1 MKFTP
6 VKLAQ
11 IGAKVARTIAGAAAS
26 MTPIATE
33 SASQLD
39 HVWDLLNML
48 PDDVTRKALEDDL
61 EVENIHDFQLIT
73 QAELDDLPKGTLRRV

>member
-6 VKLAQ
+6 VKSAQ
-11 IGAKVARTIAGAAAS
+11 KGTLVARALAGAAVL
-26 MTPIATE
+26 MTLTAVE

-48 PDDVTRKALEDDL
+48 PEDKTRKALEDDL
-61 EVENIHDFQLIT
+61 GIETILDFLVDNT
-73 QAELDDLPKGTLRRV
+73 G